1 MNYVTT
7 ASLAGLALLFCGA
20 AHAATLTP
28 IAGDVLLN
36 QGAGYKPVAGPVEV
50 KAGDSILVNPD
61 GSAQL
66 TYDACATY
74 EIKPG
79 DVVYVAERDAINCAA
94 GADGAGGLGAAGG
107 LGVNGL
113 VVGGLAVAVGVGV
126 VAGVSSG
133 SDSPTS
139 P

>member
-1 MNYVTT
+1 MKHV
-7 ASLAGLALLFCGA
+7 AIAAVALFCYVGA
-20 AHAATLTP
+20 ASAATLTP
-28 IAGDVLLN
+28 LQGQVLLN
-36 QGAGYKPVAGPVEV
+36 RGGGYQPISGTVEV

-61 GSAQL
+61 GLAQL
-66 TYDACATY
+66 AYDDCATY

-79 DVVYVAERDAINCAA
+79 DVVYVSEKEAVPCAGGVVDGAA
-94 GADGAGGLGAAGG
+94 GLGGLGA
-107 LGVNGL
+107 NGL

-133 SDSPTS
+133 SDSPSS